1 MARFI
6 TVTAMLCALAGAAIA
21 PAPPAWAMGP
31 YDGTWIV
38 DLPANN
44 GPSFG
49 NANSA
54 CPALRL
60 RILVKDNQLSASL
73 QRVPGAPNVVEN
85 SADPNATPVTG
96 SVRPDGSV
104 EAKWGNYVATG
115 TLAGA
120 NTAVTVQG
128 TCGSRTGT
136 AVRIG

>member
-1 MARFI
+1 MTRFI
-6 TVTAMLCALAGAAIA
+6 TLVAALGALAGTALALSPLASAA
-21 PAPPAWAMGP
+21 GP

-44 GPSFG
+44 GPGFG
-49 NANSA
+49 NPNSA

-60 RILVKDNQLSASL
+60 HILVKDSQLSALL
-73 QRVPGAPNVVEN
+73 QRVPSNPRVVEN
-85 SADPNATPVTG
+85 STDPNATPVTG

-104 EAKWGNYVATG
+104 DAKWGEYVATG

-120 NTAVTVQG
+120 DAAVTVRG

-136 AVRIG
+136 VVRVG